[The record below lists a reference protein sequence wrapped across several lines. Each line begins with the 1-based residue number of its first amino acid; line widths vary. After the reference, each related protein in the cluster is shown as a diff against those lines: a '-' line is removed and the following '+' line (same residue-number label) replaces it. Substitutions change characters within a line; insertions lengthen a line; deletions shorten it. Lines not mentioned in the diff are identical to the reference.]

1 MTVCNG
7 LVGSVKRH
15 AGHVL
20 GQYIHETLGCSLK
33 RQSVGQA
40 IVMFRPCLM
49 DAILDCYAAAG
60 TDMRLANYLLLAL
73 AAFQFPFSFL
83 LAYRPV

>member
-1 MTVCNG
+1 MLACCPGIVCWF
-7 LVGSVKRH
+7 VCV
-15 AGHVL
+15 
-20 GQYIHETLGCSLK
+20 T
-33 RQSVGQA
+33 
-40 IVMFRPCLM
+40 
-49 DAILDCYAAAG
+49 G

>member
-1 MTVCNG
+1 VRAWLLFDEVIQHRPMADTMQYVC
-7 LVGSVKRH
+7 
-15 AGHVL
+15 
-20 GQYIHETLGCSLK
+20 
-33 RQSVGQA
+33 
-40 IVMFRPCLM
+40 CL
-49 DAILDCYAAAG
+49 CVG